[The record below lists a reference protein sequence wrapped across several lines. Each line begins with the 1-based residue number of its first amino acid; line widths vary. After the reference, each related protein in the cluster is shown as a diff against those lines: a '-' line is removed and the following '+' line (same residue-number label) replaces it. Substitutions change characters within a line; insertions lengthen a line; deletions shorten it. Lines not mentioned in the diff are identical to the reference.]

1 MTMELDILKILKNE
15 GPCRPCE
22 IREKLK
28 EKSEYKSYALTHGND
43 RVLDVLI
50 QRALVKLGDRV
61 QRQYRGRQ
69 QVFYSLRKEARV
81 KVEEEL
87 YKHDNISDISKD
99 DLHQAKIPRET
110 IDRAWSA
117 FEDALYA
124 KAIKK
129 AGLLDMAQTITK
141 FARGE
146 WQFFK
151 EIDVE
156 ERVRQFSE
164 AFDIGLSYPKGE
176 IPPQIPEWAYWM
188 LLHITSASQGFPPHV
203 EKFKIILNF
212 DSTRTKKQER
222 FDEKAFAQWLE
233 RFKKQTVKPDILEY
247 LKTEASSREERMR
260 PESVNP
266 DELAKFEEYLIEFS
280 KKEASYLRIMTQL
293 FERLLKEDPSLF
305 QKYVADK
312 RFRS

>member
-1 MTMELDILKILKNE
+1 MYEEEDNDVK
-15 GPCRPCE
+15 E
-22 IREKLK
+22 IV
-28 EKSEYKSYALTHGND
+28 AH
-43 RVLDVLI
+43 VL
-50 QRALVKLGDRV
+50 QQAKKGSPP
-61 QRQYRGRQ
+61 QYGEIHDHFGWGQ
-69 QVFYSLRKEARV
+69 GKWAKKWKEAR
-81 KVEEEL
+81 KYLDSKRPSDGGYPKYNLKEHSEKDVEEAL
-87 YKHDNISDISKD
+87 YKNDNISDISKD

-117 FEDALYA
+117 FEDAHYA
-124 KAIKK
+124 KAIRK
-129 AGLLDMAQTITK
+129 AGLLDMAQTMMK

-156 ERVRQFSE
+156 ERVRRFSE

-203 EKFKIILNF
+203 EKFKIILSF
-212 DSTRTKKQER
+212 DATRIKQR
-222 FDEKAFAQWLE
+222 QCFDEKAFAQWLE
-233 RFKKQTVKPDILEY
+233 RFKKQRIKPDILGY
-247 LKTEASSREERMR
+247 LKTRASSSGERMR

-266 DELAKFEEYLIEFS
+266 DELVKFNEYNIEFTKKETSYMTMMNRLIE
-280 KKEASYLRIMTQL
+280 RW
-293 FERLLKEDPSLF
+293 LKEDPILF
-305 QKYVADK
+305 QKYVSNK